1 MAEMEL
7 RETSPGEFLYMW
19 SASNEKHPSTDDL
32 TPRWPEGCV
41 AESNVVRCGS
51 RGLRGTLCVDGVG
64 KRYSAALVKVYWLDG
79 QSHVYTLTPG
89 QPRAQLYGSAEDHRS
104 MGEIAS
110 AYTVLGIEHILT
122 GFDHLLFVFGLLFLV
137 GFQRKLLW
145 TITAFTVA
153 HSLTL
158 ASAALGLL
166 TLRSPPVEATI
177 ANGRVYVGTAGEVDV
192 YGLLG
197 SVPTAATPVMS
208 PASETFSG
216 TISVSI
222 SDSTPGATIY
232 YTTDGSDPRLVGG
245 VLNPGAIAYSDS
257 LNLSQSVNIRARVL
271 NGTTWS
277 ALIDAKF
284 IIVFT
289 QTGFAARLMSKFRPA
304 QPIIALTPSTWVA
317 RRMNI
322 LWGVQ
327 PFVLRDVGEY
337 HEQIVDRV
345 DDFLL
350 SRDIVVPGDPLVILM
365 GSPIYQRAK
374 TNLLRVHRVK
384 G

>member
-1 MAEMEL
+1 MSFFRRLAALVLLVGLSPLAGSHEMTMAEMEL

-51 RGLRGTLCVDGVG
+51 RGLRGTLSVDGVG

-89 QPRAQLYGSAEDHRS
+89 QPKVQLYGSAEDHRS

-177 ANGRVYVGTAGEVDV
+177 ALSIVLVAGEALHKRMTLARRYPALLAFLFGLVHGLGFAGALQEIGLPQNYLPTALLTFNV
-192 YGLLG
+192 GVEMGQIATVAVAWLVWLGLRRWAWVERLRTPALYGIG
-197 SVPTAATPVMS
+197 SVAA
-208 PASETFSG
+208 
-216 TISVSI
+216 
-222 SDSTPGATIY
+222 Y
-232 YTTDGSDPRLVGG
+232 
-245 VLNPGAIAYSDS
+245 
-257 LNLSQSVNIRARVL
+257 
-271 NGTTWS
+271 WS
-277 ALIDAKF
+277 
-284 IIVFT
+284 
-289 QTGFAARLMSKFRPA
+289 
-304 QPIIALTPSTWVA
+304 W
-317 RRMNI
+317 
-322 LWGVQ
+322 
-327 PFVLRDVGEY
+327 
-337 HEQIVDRV
+337 
-345 DDFLL
+345 
-350 SRDIVVPGDPLVILM
+350 
-365 GSPIYQRAK
+365 
-374 TNLLRVHRVK
+374 LRVVAIF